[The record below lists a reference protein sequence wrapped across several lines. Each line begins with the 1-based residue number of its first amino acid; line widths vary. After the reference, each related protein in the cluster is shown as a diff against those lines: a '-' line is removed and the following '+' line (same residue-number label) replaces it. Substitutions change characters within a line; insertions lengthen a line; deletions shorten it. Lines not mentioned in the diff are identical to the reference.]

1 MVLGR
6 EQSDVSFQVTINTPI
21 HQSAN
26 QYPQCLEP
34 TCQSCGRQQPS
45 NKCHRL
51 RSLLRHLELRSR
63 QRRHRILEHQILLQ
77 QLATNHRS
85 KLQFLRLPCVQL
97 QPHRPFMDPLL
108 DPTPN
113 HQDYLSTHA
122 TFGGAAGAVISLWN
136 GGNDIDVQLSSNVT
150 HIQQVITRRTTSI
163 KQAVKDNGD
172 SRIFGG
178 IHFQYAS
185 DVGAE
190 IGWWVGE
197 ETWDAFDEGWEKF

>member
-85 KLQFLRLPCVQL
+85 KLQFLHLPCVQL
-97 QPHRPFMDPLL
+97 QPHRPFMDPSSRPDAQSSRL
-108 DPTPN
+108 PEHARHVRWCGWRC
-113 HQDYLSTHA
+113 HQL
-122 TFGGAAGAVISLWN
+122 VE
-136 GGNDIDVQLSSNVT
+136 
-150 HIQQVITRRTTSI
+150 RR
-163 KQAVKDNGD
+163 
-172 SRIFGG
+172 
-178 IHFQYAS
+178 
-185 DVGAE
+185 
-190 IGWWVGE
+190 
-197 ETWDAFDEGWEKF
+197 